1 MHGHGFRT
9 WPMLI
14 MKENIVTDYAT
25 EKERWFIQMEKCV
38 HWTISKEGN
47 GKLIKSNGE
56 TIFGHFRNGVFTRG
70 EKKKTSSD
78 ELCISDLE
86 VGRTH
91 NGQVLSG
98 IIISKPMKMSALHFT
113 LQDSEKAEMTVSVYN
128 YPGYQDTRGMIVNK
142 SSLLN
147 FDTCGLEKGKKIRI
161 RNPYC
166 KVAMDGQIL
175 IRVDDFSN
183 IEFMN

>member
-1 MHGHGFRT
+1 MAFVNDEKKEGQYTFITGDVFIGPFRNDR
-9 WPMLI
+9 P
-14 MKENIVTDYAT
+14 
-25 EKERWFIQMEKCV
+25 
-38 HWTISKEGN
+38 EGN

-56 TIFGHFRNGVFTRG
+56 TILGHFRNGVFTRG
-70 EKKKTSSD
+70 EKKKASSD

-91 NGQVLSG
+91 TGQVLSG
-98 IIISKPMKMSALHFT
+98 IIISKPMKLNALHFT

-128 YPGYQDTRGMIVNK
+128 YPGYQDTRGMIVDK
-142 SSLLN
+142 KSLLN
-147 FDTCGLEKGKKIRI
+147 FDTCGLEEGKKIRI

-175 IRVDDFSN
+175 IRVDDFST
-183 IEFMN
+183 IQFMN